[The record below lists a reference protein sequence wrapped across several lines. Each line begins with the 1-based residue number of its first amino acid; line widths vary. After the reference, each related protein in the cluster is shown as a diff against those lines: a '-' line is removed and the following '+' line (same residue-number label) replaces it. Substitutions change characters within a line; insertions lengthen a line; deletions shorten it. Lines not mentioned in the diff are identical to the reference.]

1 MINNQNRA
9 YFIRTFLNVIKLTN
23 ESKYIICN
31 TLISIPGHICAYDI
45 TFLLARVCGL
55 FKIKCICVKLKC
67 SFM

>member
-55 FKIKCICVKLKC
+55 FMCQAEMFIYVN
-67 SFM
+67 SVF